1 MIDDNFRC
9 DAIAMTRAIK
19 DKLDEEFATMKLGEI
34 SQYLEKSA
42 QEFQKYLAQGDDKLK
57 REKAK

>member
-19 DKLDEEFATMKLGEI
+19 DKISAELNAMTPKDQDLYFAKMDAEFAKQDRE
-34 SQYLEKSA
+34 
-42 QEFQKYLAQGDDKLK
+42 